1 MGKTD
6 DETVCSFC
14 GMSHLMY
21 KEMRTKDKRIAEL
34 EKQLAGTERLHAAAA
49 KNTAESKQHYAQLKQ
64 MQESCA
70 EQLAGLTD
78 AQRKL
83 AASEAEAARLRVE
96 LSVSREEATEAARA
110 READA
115 EKWAAERRTL
125 ETASASRVQALE
137 VLAHHGR
144 VGLRVGQGPEAPAVR
159 VAQRRDLGP
168 QVRSGWQ
175 RRGRS
180 SSKSRRRRRWSTRC
194 SNRATTRWIRS

>member
-96 LSVSREEATEAARA
+96 LSVSREEATE
-110 READA
+110 
-115 EKWAAERRTL
+115 
-125 ETASASRVQALE
+125 V
-137 VLAHHGR
+137 
-144 VGLRVGQGPEAPAVR
+144 
-159 VAQRRDLGP
+159 
-168 QVRSGWQ
+168 
-175 RRGRS
+175 
-180 SSKSRRRRRWSTRC
+180 C
-194 SNRATTRWIRS
+194 

>member
-96 LSVSREEATEAARA
+96 LSVSREEAADAARA

-137 VLAHHGR
+137 APKLEILQGFLTPADDVDARGK
-144 VGLRVGQGPEAPAVR
+144 LRVCFGVGGGQIPSYLFARCAPA
-159 VAQRRDLGP
+159 AGC
-168 QVRSGWQ
+168 
-175 RRGRS
+175 
-180 SSKSRRRRRWSTRC
+180 T
-194 SNRATTRWIRS
+194 